1 MLDDDSIIYEWCFE
15 FYSPGREEWLDYGY
29 WTLSDDQQSAVEL
42 LMSDEENDV
51 EYLSC
56 SLNTWTYKEFKANQG
71 EDSLELIRDLENYME
86 ELHEQDTQEK
96 RSVDE
101 GGSCSCC

>member
-56 SLNTWTYKEFKANQG
+56 SLNTWTFKEFKANQG
-71 EDSLELIRDLENYME
+71 EDSLELIRDLENYTE
-86 ELHEQDTQEK
+86 EIDEQDTQE
-96 RSVDE
+96 E
-101 GGSCSCC
+101 